1 MNARSPR
8 PLARC
13 RTGDN
18 AICSDLG
25 TVPGNVDLFDGVAGA
40 EAALLGMVCLVVA
53 VAGILRILTCAE
65 GRAAD
70 KVLKSFCSENSSIP
84 PFTRIGKFSRP
95 LAEKKRVK
103 IKI

>member
-1 MNARSPR
+1 MEEVD
-8 PLARC
+8 LC
-13 RTGDN
+13 MGD
-18 AICSDLG
+18 DLG
-25 TVPGNVDLFDGVAGA
+25 GFYLPGSVGLFDGAAGA
-40 EAALLGMVCLVVA
+40 EADLLGMVCLVVA

-95 LAEKKRVK
+95 FAEKKRIK

>member
-1 MNARSPR
+1 MTWVDFY
-8 PLARC
+8 L
-13 RTGDN
+13 
-18 AICSDLG
+18 
-25 TVPGNVDLFDGVAGA
+25 PGNVGLFDGAAGA

-95 LAEKKRVK
+95 LAEKKPSKNHNLILPEKTSTK